1 LLREHTYTAF
11 RTVVEPFVLQ
21 FEDTQSSFQKK
32 SSFDLMQSL
41 VVLRLCAMEPLVKYA
56 PKLIQASIYA
66 KLDALVF
73 FVIKRTFFKH
83 FCAGEDLDE
92 VREVIGK
99 LHDASIGSILDYSA
113 EGAVGND
120 ADLDTSALRIME
132 TIELGQTFDSIK
144 FACLKAYNPPCP
156 ALSAPPT
163 AWTTVDSVCFVGWG
177 THRSRRSRILGC
189 WSGSAR
195 NASDSEAFTRLIRRA
210 LFRAVFFAPSPTRC
224 DDVGLTSGW
233 GMVQAIEALSSED
246 RASLD
251 LVLAR
256 LSGLSSQVSPAPL
269 FYICFCIALYLF
281 C

>member
-1 LLREHTYTAF
+1 
-11 RTVVEPFVLQ
+11 VVEPFVLQ

-144 FACLKAYNPPCP
+144 FACLKAYNPPCHP
-156 ALSAPPT
+156 PHGRPSTQFALWDGGPTGLGALGSSA
-163 AWTTVDSVCFVGWG
+163 AGAAQRG
-177 THRSRRSRILGC
+177 MR
-189 WSGSAR
+189 A
-195 NASDSEAFTRLIRRA
+195 TR
-210 LFRAVFFAPSPTRC
+210 
-224 DDVGLTSGW
+224 
-233 GMVQAIEALSSED
+233 
-246 RASLD
+246 
-251 LVLAR
+251 R
-256 LSGLSSQVSPAPL
+256 LSRD
-269 FYICFCIALYLF
+269 
-281 C
+281 